1 MPPRPEYSRANAPSW
16 CIKTPASYTRPA
28 PPRAIEPAVRGGPV
42 WERMLEAARAARH
55 PEPERMAESMFQT
68 REKALAIK
76 AARHHIERTDAPP
89 KPAETVVAPKVK
101 ARKVVEA
108 LKCRARTLAGK
119 QCAFKATCG
128 EFCGKHAIQK

>member
-1 MPPRPEYSRANAPSW
+1 MIADSLLRS
-16 CIKTPASYTRPA
+16 
-28 PPRAIEPAVRGGPV
+28 
-42 WERMLEAARAARH
+42 
-55 PEPERMAESMFQT
+55 

-76 AARHHIERTDAPP
+76 AARLRIEKTDAPP
-89 KPAETVVAPKVK
+89 KPAETVVAPKLK

-119 QCAFKATCG
+119 QCCFKATCG